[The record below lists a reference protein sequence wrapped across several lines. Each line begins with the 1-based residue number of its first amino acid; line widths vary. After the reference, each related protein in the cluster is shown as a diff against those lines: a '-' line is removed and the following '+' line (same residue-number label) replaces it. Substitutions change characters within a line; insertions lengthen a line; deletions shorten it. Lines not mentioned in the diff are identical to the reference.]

1 MFISPNQYCYLT
13 LQNKM
18 SAILQNMKMK
28 KVQEN
33 NGSLRILETGL
44 VDYNMQEILL
54 EEMN

>member
-44 VDYNMQEILL
+44 VNYNMQEILL